1 MKAEADC
8 DLLVLGGRE
17 PVASHRP
24 ADDSCPDRMEDPGIR
39 APTRSIGTWEL
50 PYSGSRPN
58 SSVSR
63 VESAAVAY
71 DTDVADRIRA
81 RIGPRPGLTE
91 REMFGGIAF
100 MINGNMA
107 VGVSG
112 EELMV
117 RVGKEAHEQAVAR
130 PGTRTFDMGAR
141 PMKGW
146 ISVTEDGYDSEE
158 AFEYWVDQGVAYAE
172 SLPAK

>member
-1 MKAEADC
+1 
-8 DLLVLGGRE
+8 
-17 PVASHRP
+17 
-24 ADDSCPDRMEDPGIR
+24 
-39 APTRSIGTWEL
+39 
-50 PYSGSRPN
+50 
-58 SSVSR
+58 
-63 VESAAVAY
+63 VAY
-71 DTDVADRIRA
+71 NTDVADRIRA
-81 RIGPRPGLTE
+81 RIGPRPELTE

-130 PGTRTFDMGAR
+130 PGARTFDMGAR
-141 PMKGW
+141 PMTGW
-146 ISVTEDGYDSEE
+146 INVTDDGYDSEE
-158 AFEYWVDQGVAYAE
+158 DFAYWVDQGLAYAE

>member
-1 MKAEADC
+1 M
-8 DLLVLGGRE
+8 
-17 PVASHRP
+17 
-24 ADDSCPDRMEDPGIR
+24 
-39 APTRSIGTWEL
+39 
-50 PYSGSRPN
+50 
-58 SSVSR
+58 
-63 VESAAVAY
+63 AY

-81 RIGPRPGLTE
+81 RIGPRPELTE

-112 EELMV
+112 DELMV
-117 RVGKEAHEQAVAR
+117 RVGKEGHDDALAR
-130 PGTRTFDMGAR
+130 PGARTFDMGAR

-146 ISVTEDGYDSEE
+146 INVTEDGYDSEE
-158 AFEYWVDQGVAYAE
+158 DFGHWVDRGVAYAE